1 MSWLQRAGDADG
13 KAGSCLLSTDAPDAP
28 SLAPAGTVFTGLSI
42 YKDKPDPVALPD
54 HQYPEWLF
62 ELLDD
67 PAIKQSKALM
77 VGDVDTTGM
86 SKGEARSALKR
97 SAKMARA
104 AAKKQAALEAKEK
117 QRLEKMTDAQRA
129 TALKAAEKAAEEAV
143 PKTPS
148 DWFAKERS
156 ERRALRKTSRDGI
169 KASNF
174 VRAA

>member
-1 MSWLQRAGDADG
+1 MNIRFAHTKAEADADS
-13 KAGSCLLSTDAPDAP
+13 KA
-28 SLAPAGTVFTGLSI
+28 VFTGLSI
-42 YKDKPDPVALPD
+42 YKDKPDPVSLPD
-54 HQYPEWLF
+54 NQYPPWLF
-62 ELLDD
+62 DLLED

-129 TALKAAEKAAEEAV
+129 AVLKAAEKAAEEAA

-148 DWFAKERS
+148 DWLVKERS
-156 ERRALRKTSRDGI
+156 ERRALRKTSRAGI

>member
-1 MSWLQRAGDADG
+1 MNICSVHSKTDGDANG
-13 KAGSCLLSTDAPDAP
+13 KADAP

-54 HQYPEWLF
+54 NQYPEWLF

-67 PAIKQSKALM
+67 PAINQSKALM

-117 QRLEKMTDAQRA
+117 QRLERMTDAQRA
-129 TALKAAEKAAEEAV
+129 AALKATEKAAEEAV

-156 ERRALRKTSRDGI
+156 ERRALRKSSRASI